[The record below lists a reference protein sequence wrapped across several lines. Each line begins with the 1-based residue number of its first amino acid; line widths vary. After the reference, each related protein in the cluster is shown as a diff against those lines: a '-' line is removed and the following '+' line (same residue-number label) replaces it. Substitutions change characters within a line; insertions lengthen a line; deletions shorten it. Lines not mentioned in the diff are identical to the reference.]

1 MTRGQRR
8 LRIAAGLMRLPNG
21 ADVMAAINQLP
32 VEKRQ
37 HLKELVDWVEDYE
50 RQEAMQ

>member
-1 MTRGQRR
+1 MTRGQQR
-8 LRIAAGLMRLPNG
+8 LRIAAGLLRLPDG
-21 ADVMAAINQLP
+21 ADVMAAINALP

-37 HLKELVDWVEDYE
+37 RLKELVDWVEDYE